1 MSKSYQ
7 YTFKP
12 RGIYADEVL
21 KWLEHQPDKSQ
32 SLKLLI
38 HQACRKYGVET
49 NILEL
54 TYNNFADDDNTNVV
68 PPRPVVET
76 STNNS
81 QTSSINTDISNN
93 KSNEPVTDQQ
103 SEIKNPTQHKLNN
116 SNNDHDNNNASND
129 AHDTLNIGF
138 LSH

>member
-54 TYNNFADDDNTNVV
+54 TYNNFADDTNTNVITTQ
-68 PPRPVVET
+68 PVVST
-76 STNNS
+76 SPDDHQISSINDNNDISEKDSINPQTETNNS
-81 QTSSINTDISNN
+81 TQLKPNN
-93 KSNEPVTDQQ
+93 DA
-103 SEIKNPTQHKLNN
+103 
-116 SNNDHDNNNASND
+116 DHDNNNASND
-129 AHDTLNIGF
+129 AHDNLNIGF

>member
-54 TYNNFADDDNTNVV
+54 TYNNFADDTNTNVITTQSIV
-68 PPRPVVET
+68 ST
-76 STNNS
+76 SPDDH
-81 QTSSINTDISNN
+81 QTSSINDNNDISE
-93 KSNEPVTDQQ
+93 KDS
-103 SEIKNPTQHKLNN
+103 INPQPETNN
-116 SNNDHDNNNASND
+116 STQLNPNNDADHDNNNASND

>member
-54 TYNNFADDDNTNVV
+54 TYNNFADDTNTNVITTQ
-68 PPRPVVET
+68 PVVST
-76 STNNS
+76 SPDDH
-81 QTSSINTDISNN
+81 QTSSINDNNDISE
-93 KSNEPVTDQQ
+93 KDS
-103 SEIKNPTQHKLNN
+103 INPQTETNN
-116 SNNDHDNNNASND
+116 STQLKPNNDADHDNNNASND
-129 AHDTLNIGF
+129 AHDTINIGF